1 MKLHRTLMISAFNTG
16 MGLFKVG
23 LWLFFAPSFCSG
35 VARTFRNMSWAR
47 NILARKQ
54 SLKLLL
60 EL

>member
-1 MKLHRTLMISAFNTG
+1 MISAFNTG